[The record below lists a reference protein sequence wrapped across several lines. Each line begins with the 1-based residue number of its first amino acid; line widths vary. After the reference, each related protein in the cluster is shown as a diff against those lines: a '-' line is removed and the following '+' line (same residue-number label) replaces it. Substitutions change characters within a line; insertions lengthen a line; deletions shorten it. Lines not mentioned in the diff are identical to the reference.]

1 MELIRNLFRGD
12 KVVWVIFMLLCL
24 ISIVEVFSAT
34 STLSFASGNYWE
46 PIRRHS
52 LFLVGGA
59 LLAFVVQYIPLRAF
73 KLAPLLLL
81 VSWGFLIL
89 LQLGLGVEIND
100 GARWFNLFGIRFQPS
115 ELAKMG
121 LVLTT
126 AFILSFLQ
134 EEKGASPKAF
144 KYILYFAIPTLVLIA
159 PDNLSTAILLGGV
172 VFLMMFIG
180 RIPLRQ
186 LGKLTGIIV
195 ASVGLFVTFLVV
207 TPTETLEK
215 IPVLEKRAPTWKQRI
230 TNFTEKSHKQVPPEE
245 FDIQSKENY
254 QTGHAN
260 IAISSGHIIGSGPG
274 NSKERDIL
282 PQAFSDFIFAI
293 ILEEL
298 GLLPGFFIVFLY
310 IILLVR
316 TAKIANKCDKD
327 FPALLAIGVAL
338 LIVTQALV
346 NMMVAVGLFPVTGQ
360 PLPLISRG
368 GTSYIIN
375 CVYVGIILSVSRYN
389 NLQAEKQKALEAGNL
404 REVERLEEMDKGME
418 QPQAE

>member
-1 MELIRNLFRGD
+1 MELIKNLFRGD

-34 STLSFASGNYWE
+34 STLSFKSGDYWD

-52 LFLVGGA
+52 LFLIGGA
-59 LLAFVVQYIPLRAF
+59 LLAFIVQYIPLRTF
-73 KLAPLLLL
+73 KLAPLLLII
-81 VSWGFLIL
+81 SWIFLIL
-89 LQLGLGVEIND
+89 LLLGLGVEIND
-100 GARWFNLFGIRFQPS
+100 GARWYNLFGIRFQPS

-121 LVLTT
+121 LVITT
-126 AFILSFLQ
+126 ALILSFLQ
-134 EEKGASPKAF
+134 EEKGASPRAF
-144 KYILYFAIPTLVLIA
+144 KYILYFAVPTLALIA
-159 PDNLSTAILLGGV
+159 PENLSTALLLGFTI
-172 VFLMMFIG
+172 FLMMFIG
-180 RIPLRQ
+180 RIPFRQ
-186 LGKLTGIIV
+186 LGKLTGAV
-195 ASVGLFVTFLVV
+195 ALGVGLFVIFLVV
-207 TPTETLEK
+207 TPTDTLRK
-215 IPVLEKRAPTWKQRI
+215 IPVLEKRAPTWQQRI
-230 TNFTEKSHKQVPPEE
+230 LNFTEKSHKQVPPEE

-254 QTGHAN
+254 QTGHAS

-274 NSKERDIL
+274 NSKERDLL

-298 GLLPGFFIVFLY
+298 GLLPGFGIVFLY

-338 LIVTQALV
+338 LVVIQALV

-368 GTSYIIN
+368 GTSTILNCIYI
-375 CVYVGIILSVSRYN
+375 GIILSVSRYN

-404 REVERLEEMDKGME
+404 QEVERLEEMDKGME
-418 QPQAE
+418 DRPNT